1 MRLAV
6 ISDIHGN
13 LEALKAVLRDS
24 RRRKAESIACLGDIV
39 GYYPDPEK
47 CVRLMRKRASISV
60 AGNNDYAAIG
70 RIETLQ
76 FNLMAQ
82 IAISWTAERLSDQ
95 SREYLGGLPF
105 GVEKDGVF
113 FTHSSPSDP
122 QDWLTYV
129 FPDSEQ
135 TVFEVFSNLTQRL
148 NFIGH
153 THAPSIMIQDGDRIL
168 LHSES
173 IVHLDP
179 AKYYLVNVGSV
190 GQPRDFDARASYAV
204 YDSAAGSVE
213 IVRVPYNYSRTRRK
227 VRRRGLPQGLGDRL
241 PKGR

>member
-13 LEALKAVLRDS
+13 LEALKAVLRDV
-24 RRRKAESIACLGDIV
+24 RRRKADRIACLGDIV

-47 CVRLMRKRASISV
+47 CVRLVHKAASVCV
-60 AGNNDYAAIG
+60 AGNHDYASIG

-82 IAISWTAERLSDQ
+82 IAISWTADRLSEE
-95 SREYLGGLPF
+95 SREYLGSLPF
-105 GVEKDGVF
+105 GVEKDGIF
-113 FTHSSPSDP
+113 YTHSSPSNP

-135 TVFEVFSNLTQRL
+135 TVFEAFSNLKQRL

-168 LHSES
+168 LHKQSM
-173 IVHLDP
+173 VHLDP
-179 AKYYLVNVGSV
+179 SKYYLVNVGSV
-190 GQPRDFDARASYAV
+190 GQPRDFDARASYAF
-204 YDSAAGSVE
+204 YDSTADAVE
-213 IVRVPYNYSRTRRK
+213 IVRVPYNYGRTQKK
-227 VRRRGLPQGLGDRL
+227 VVRRGLPQGLGDRL